1 MHAITIRLPEEIQ
14 ERLLEL
20 SEKTGRSKSFYVRE
34 ALVEYL
40 EDMEDIYL
48 ADKTMADLKAKKI
61 YTIPLEDVMKEY
73 DLI

>member
-1 MHAITIRLPEEIQ
+1 MNAITIRLPEEIQ
-14 ERLLEL
+14 KRLLEL
-20 SEKTGRSKSFYVRE
+20 SKKTGRSKSFYVRE

-48 ADKTMADLKAKKI
+48 ADKNMVDLKAKKI
-61 YTIPLEDVMKEY
+61 HTIPLEDVMKEY